1 MLKLPGNAKS
11 YLSNRALSSLLGLGF
26 AVLYSSQLGLTNR
39 GYIAVIFTF
48 SLLIISITLGGTTL
62 TLRKVGLK
70 ELKYIE
76 SKSFNFLI
84 LIEIL
89 TGLLLFFFCLRIY
102 SYFKLEIPLSLI
114 LGAIIYFVCSAV
126 HYVVLELI
134 ISMQQIKTAGFA
146 EVLTVLIQI
155 ACYLLFFKLQ
165 IFSTSVSLLLSF
177 ASSYSLV
184 CMFFFYKVHLGKVL
198 VFGLASPKNFFSMSK
213 HHHVFG
219 VALSLIDRIDRV
231 LVVIFFSPAIISQYA
246 TMSGILSF
254 FRFLPDALGK
264 ISMSGVRTHIQRSR
278 FVLLFSIIFTVLGIS
293 LLVYLTRGFIVLS
306 LGKEWL
312 LPVTSYFLFCLYE
325 LARGGFQVTA
335 NRLMKSGAQQ
345 ISHKSSIRLFFMVPT
360 ILLLTVPSFGLNGI
374 PLALAFSYLLSLL
387 GMKVKKNV

>member
-1 MLKLPGNAKS
+1 MS

-62 TLRKVGLK
+62 TLRKVGLEK
-70 ELKYIE
+70 LKYIQ

-114 LGAIIYFVCSAV
+114 LGAIIYFVCSAM

-184 CMFFFYKVHLGKVL
+184 CVFFFYKINLGKVL
-198 VFGLASPKNFFSMSK
+198 VFGLASPKIFLSMSK
-213 HHHVFG
+213 NHHVFG
-219 VALSLIDRIDRV
+219 IALSLIDRIDRV
-231 LVVIFFSPAIISQYA
+231 LVVILFSPTVISQYA

-264 ISMSGVRTHIQRSR
+264 ISMSDIRTHLQRSR
-278 FVLLFSIIFTVLGIS
+278 YILLFSVLFTTLGIS
-293 LLVYLTRGFIVLS
+293 LLIYLTRGFIVLS
-306 LGKEWL
+306 LGKDWL
-312 LPVTSYFLFCLYE
+312 LPVTSYIFFCVYE
-325 LARGGFQVTA
+325 LVRGGFQVNA
-335 NRLMKSGAQQ
+335 NRLMKSGAQD
-345 ISHKSSIRLFFMVPT
+345 ISHKSSIRLFFLVPAC
-360 ILLLTVPSFGLNGI
+360 LLFLVPIFGLNGV
-374 PLALAFSYLLSLL
+374 PLALAFSYLLTLF
-387 GMKVKKNV
+387 GMRMKKIE